1 MSLDSAV
8 EASARRSCERE
19 RVASAPRS
27 REREALDP
35 LGTLSL
41 SNGRVD
47 SVPRSSERERVAS
60 APRDG
65 SAGVSPSI
73 QSAET
78 DDVVHRPRL
87 AGAFSLVEVVVAIGF
102 VAASLVAVLGL
113 LAATTHSSSELSDAQ
128 GRACLGGSVQ
138 CELERLKDSL
148 GFAGL
153 ASAVPP
159 SGSTVPLRLVGTRD
173 GLRVRCAEAADPAAN
188 RSLCDPVL
196 SGIANRDRFF
206 LLELIRL
213 PEWETAPDA
222 GFVAV
227 SVRCSWPYKLPVGP
241 ATPGA
246 SDCDAD
252 PAREVPASERH
263 VTILLFAV
271 TP

>member
-1 MSLDSAV
+1 MDTETLWDQV
-8 EASARRSCERE
+8 EPSRRVSFGRAMPFFCGSTR
-19 RVASAPRS
+19 PRS
-27 REREALDP
+27 GRHSGAP
-35 LGTLSL
+35 GTLVRL
-41 SNGRVD
+41 SAADDAFLPALNGR
-47 SVPRSSERERVAS
+47 RL
-60 APRDG
+60 
-65 SAGVSPSI
+65 
-73 QSAET
+73 
-78 DDVVHRPRL
+78 RL

-206 LLELIRL
+206 LLELTRL